1 MLGSREQEDVVR
13 RYAQPYA
20 FSAAP
25 NLAAAGAA
33 LASAA
38 IHRSPELP
46 RLQAALQ
53 HRIDAFDHRI
63 HTPQKGSRLPIRLVP
78 FGIADEAIL
87 AAKLLLDGGF
97 YVSAVFFPTEIGRAH
112 V

>member
-25 NLAAAGAA
+25 NLAAVGAA

-38 IHRSPELP
+38 IHRSQELP
-46 RLQAALQ
+46 RLQACLQ
-53 HRIDAFDHRI
+53 HRIDAFDDRI

-78 FGIADEAIL
+78 FGIADRSEEHTSELQSLMRNSYA
-87 AAKLLLDGGF
+87 DF
-97 YVSAVFFPTEIGRAH
+97 
-112 V
+112 